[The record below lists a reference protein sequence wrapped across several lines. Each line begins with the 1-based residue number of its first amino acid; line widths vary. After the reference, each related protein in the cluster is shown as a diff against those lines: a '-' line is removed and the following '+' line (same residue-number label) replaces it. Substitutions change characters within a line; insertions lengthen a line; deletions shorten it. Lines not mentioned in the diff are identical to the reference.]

1 MSKTNVN
8 PGRARRRPQHSDD
21 KLLDAAIAVFAR
33 AGFAAATVDAIA
45 ERSGATK
52 PTLYARF
59 GSKADLYRA
68 AVERE
73 RDVFLEQL
81 LSAYGEAAAQ
91 PVAALIERAVHGWF
105 DYADRRPD
113 GFRLLLT
120 EPHGDAAAALVDE
133 MRATVTDRVAG
144 LIEGAMRRLDQDEPV
159 TVRLVAAMIVGAC
172 TDGARRLQDD
182 PQLTTE
188 RAATVA
194 TAFVIGATAGLNR
207 RLLDV

>member
-21 KLLDAAIAVFAR
+21 KLLDAATAVFAR

-45 ERSGATK
+45 ERCGATK

-59 GSKADLYRA
+59 GAKADLYRA
-68 AVERE
+68 AVQRE

-81 LSAYGEAAAQ
+81 FSAYGEAADQ

-113 GFRLLLT
+113 GFRLLLGQ
-120 EPHGDAAAALVDE
+120 PHGDVAAGLVEE

-144 LIEGAMRRLDQDEPV
+144 LIEGAMRRLDQHEPV
-159 TVRLVAAMIVGAC
+159 TVALVAAMIVGAC

-182 PQLTTE
+182 PELTTE